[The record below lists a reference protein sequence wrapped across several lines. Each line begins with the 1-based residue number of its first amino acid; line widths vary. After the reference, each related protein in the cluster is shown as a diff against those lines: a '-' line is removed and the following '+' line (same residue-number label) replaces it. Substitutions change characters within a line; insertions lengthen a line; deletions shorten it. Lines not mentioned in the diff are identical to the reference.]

1 MDIPVLDTIG
11 KISDVISSLSKEITQ
26 RDAEDNTPE
35 VSAAAALE
43 QIAQLIDKYRE
54 DIKNHNL
61 GAFRQDITTTTVN
74 SSN

>member
-11 KISDVISSLSKEITQ
+11 KIADVISSISKEVTQ
-26 RDAEDNTPE
+26 RDAENNTPT

-54 DIKNHNL
+54 DIKTHNL
-61 GAFRQDITTTTVN
+61 AAFRQDTTTTTVN